1 VDLPDVNVLVYAF
14 RPDSPWHRVARRLMD
29 DLSNGARPFA
39 MASLVV
45 SGFLRVTT
53 MPGMAKVPPAKP
65 AALDFVRA
73 LLDGPNARLVEP
85 GRAHMDE
92 FLRLVQMTGVHGN
105 AVPDAYLAALAIEH
119 DCEFVTLDG
128 GFARFPGLRWRLL
141 A

>member
-14 RPDSPWHRVARRLMD
+14 RATSPWNPAARRLLD
-29 DLSNGARPFA
+29 GLLNGSQPFGV
-39 MASLVV
+39 ASLVV
-45 SGFLRVTT
+45 SGFLRVVT
-53 MPGMAKVPPAKP
+53 MPGIAKAPADKP
-65 AALDFVRA
+65 AALEFVRA
-73 LLDGPNARLVEP
+73 LLAGPNARLLEP

-92 FLRLVQMTGVHGN
+92 FLRLVQMAGVHGN
-105 AVPDAYLAALAIEH
+105 AIPDAYLAALAIEH